1 MAKSKAYVVWA
12 GFKPGIYTSWPECQK
27 QVSGFSGAKY
37 KGFPSLEEAK
47 QAFSGEPAQ
56 SSTPKE
62 SSQKPTGDFLTV
74 DAAFSQRT
82 RILEWRG
89 VLVEGNKRTEVFH
102 SGEHIGGSANIGEFL
117 AIIDGIDYLRSK
129 GMEHLPIYSDS
140 YNAQLWV
147 RRKAHNAN
155 VEISDELSYL
165 LRKANERL
173 YGGLNAS
180 PKDRIVIKDWVTKS
194 WGEIPAD
201 FGRK

>member
-1 MAKSKAYVVWA
+1 MAKSKVYVVWA
-12 GFKPGIYTSWPECQK
+12 GFKPGIYTSWPDCQK

-37 KGFPSLEEAK
+37 KGFPSMEEAK
-47 QAFSGEPAQ
+47 LAFNGESAQA
-56 SSTPKE
+56 STPKKP
-62 SSQKPTGDFLTV
+62 SQKPTGDFLTV

-117 AIIDGIDYLRSK
+117 AIIDGIDYLQSK
-129 GMEHLPIYSDS
+129 GKQHLPIYSDS

-155 VEISDELSYL
+155 VEISDEAVPFV
-165 LRKANERL
+165 K
-173 YGGLNAS
+173 
-180 PKDRIVIKDWVTKS
+180 KS
-194 WGEIPAD
+194 Q
-201 FGRK
+201 